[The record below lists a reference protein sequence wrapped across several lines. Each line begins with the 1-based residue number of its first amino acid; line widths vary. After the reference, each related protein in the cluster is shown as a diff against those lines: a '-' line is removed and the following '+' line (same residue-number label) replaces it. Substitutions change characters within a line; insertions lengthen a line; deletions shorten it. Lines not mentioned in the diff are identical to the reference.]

1 MSKSLFILMLSILGF
16 MGCTAQNGSSIDSK
30 EAYGL
35 IKKADTN
42 IAILDVRTAKEFADG
57 HVAGAVN
64 IDVNQT
70 DFAQKIDE
78 LDRSETYIVYCRS
91 GRRSSKAVGIM
102 AAKGFKNLYNVSD
115 GFVGWNK
122 NGLPFVK

>member
-16 MGCTAQNGSSIDSK
+16 IGCTAQNGYSIDSK

-35 IKKADTN
+35 IKADSN

-64 IDVNQT
+64 IDVNQA

-78 LDRSETYIVYCRS
+78 LDRSKTYIVYCRS

-102 AAKGFKNLYNVSD
+102 ATKGFKNLYNVSD
-115 GFVGWNK
+115 GFLGWNK

>member
-35 IKKADTN
+35 IKADSN
-42 IAILDVRTAKEFADG
+42 IAVLDVRTAKEFADG

-70 DFAQKIDE
+70 DFAQKIDQ
-78 LDRSETYIVYCRS
+78 LDRSKTYIVYCRS
-91 GRRSSKAVGIM
+91 GRRSRKAVGIM

-122 NGLPFVK
+122 NGLPFEK

>member
-1 MSKSLFILMLSILGF
+1 MSKSFFILMLSILGF

-35 IKKADTN
+35 IKADAN

-78 LDRSETYIVYCRS
+78 LDRSKTYIVYCRL
-91 GRRSSKAVGIM
+91 GRRSRKAVGIM

-122 NGLPFVK
+122 NGLPFEK

>member
-16 MGCTAQNGSSIDSK
+16 IGCTAQNGSSIDSK
-30 EAYGL
+30 EAYRL
-35 IKKADTN
+35 IKADAN

-78 LDRSETYIVYCRS
+78 LDRSKTYIVYCRS
-91 GRRSSKAVGIM
+91 GRRSRKAVCIM

-122 NGLPFVK
+122 NGLPFEK

>member
-1 MSKSLFILMLSILGF
+1 MSKSFFILMLSILGF
-16 MGCTAQNGSSIDSK
+16 IGCNAQKGSSRDSK
-30 EAYGL
+30 EAYRL
-35 IKKADTN
+35 IKADAN

-64 IDVNQT
+64 IDVNQA
-70 DFAQKIDE
+70 DFAQKIDQ
-78 LDRSETYIVYCRS
+78 LDRSKTYIVYCRS

-102 AAKGFKNLYNVSD
+102 ATKGFKNLYNVSD

-122 NGLPFVK
+122 NGLPFEK

>member
-16 MGCTAQNGSSIDSK
+16 MGCNAQRGSSIDSK

-35 IKKADTN
+35 IKADAN

-78 LDRSETYIVYCRS
+78 LDRSKTYIVYCRL
-91 GRRSSKAVGIM
+91 GRRSRKAVGIM

-122 NGLPFVK
+122 NGLPFEK

>member
-35 IKKADTN
+35 IKADSN
-42 IAILDVRTAKEFADG
+42 IAILDVRTAKEFANG

-70 DFAQKIDE
+70 DFAQKIDQ
-78 LDRSETYIVYCRS
+78 LDRSKTYIVYCRS
-91 GRRSSKAVGIM
+91 GRRSRKAVGIM

-122 NGLPFVK
+122 NGLPFEK

>member
-35 IKKADTN
+35 IKADTN

-70 DFAQKIDE
+70 DFAQKIDQ
-78 LDRSETYIVYCRS
+78 LDRSKTYIVYCRL
-91 GRRSSKAVGIM
+91 GRRSRKAVGIM

-122 NGLPFVK
+122 NGLPFEK

>member
-30 EAYGL
+30 DAYGL
-35 IKKADTN
+35 IKADSN

-78 LDRSETYIVYCRS
+78 LDRSKTYIVYCRL
-91 GRRSSKAVGIM
+91 GRRSRKAVGIM

-122 NGLPFVK
+122 NGLPFEK

>member
-35 IKKADTN
+35 IKADSN

-64 IDVNQT
+64 IDVNQA
-70 DFAQKIDE
+70 DFAQKIDQ
-78 LDRSETYIVYCRS
+78 LDRSKTYIVYCRS

-102 AAKGFKNLYNVSD
+102 ATKGFKNLYNISD
-115 GFVGWNK
+115 GFLGWNK
-122 NGLPFVK
+122 NGLPFEKQ

>member
-35 IKKADTN
+35 IKADSN
-42 IAILDVRTAKEFADG
+42 ITILDVRTAKEFADG

-70 DFAQKIDE
+70 DFAQKIDQ
-78 LDRSETYIVYCRS
+78 LDRSKTYIVYCRS
-91 GRRSSKAVGIM
+91 GRRSRKAVGIM

-122 NGLPFVK
+122 NGLPFEK

>member
-30 EAYGL
+30 DAYGL
-35 IKKADTN
+35 IKADSN

-64 IDVNQT
+64 IDVNQA
-70 DFAQKIDE
+70 DFAQKIDQ
-78 LDRSETYIVYCRS
+78 LDRSKTYIVYCRS

-102 AAKGFKNLYNVSD
+102 ATKGFKNLYNVSD
-115 GFVGWNK
+115 GFLGWNK
-122 NGLPFVK
+122 NGLPFEK

>member
-16 MGCTAQNGSSIDSK
+16 IGCTAQNGSSIDSK
-30 EAYGL
+30 EAYRL
-35 IKKADTN
+35 IKADAN

-78 LDRSETYIVYCRS
+78 LDRSKTYIVYCRL
-91 GRRSSKAVGIM
+91 GIRSRKAVGIM
-102 AAKGFKNLYNVSD
+102 SAKGFKNLYNVSD
-115 GFVGWNK
+115 GFLGWNK

>member
-35 IKKADTN
+35 IKADAN

-64 IDVNQT
+64 IDVNQA
-70 DFAQKIDE
+70 DFAQKIDQ
-78 LDRSETYIVYCRS
+78 LDRSKTYIVYCRL

-102 AAKGFKNLYNVSD
+102 ATKGFKNLYNVSD
-115 GFVGWNK
+115 GFLGWNK
-122 NGLPFVK
+122 NGLPFEK

>member
-1 MSKSLFILMLSILGF
+1 MLSILGF
-16 MGCTAQNGSSIDSK
+16 IGCNAQRGSSIDSK

-64 IDVNQT
+64 IDVNQA

-78 LDRSETYIVYCRS
+78 LDRSKPYIVYCRL

-102 AAKGFKNLYNVSD
+102 ATKGFKNLYNVSD

-122 NGLPFVK
+122 NGLPFEK

>member
-35 IKKADTN
+35 IKADAN

-64 IDVNQT
+64 IDVNQA
-70 DFAQKIDE
+70 DFAQKIDQ
-78 LDRSETYIVYCRS
+78 LDRSKTYIVYCRL
-91 GRRSSKAVGIM
+91 GRRSRKAVGIM

-122 NGLPFVK
+122 NGLPFEK

>member
-35 IKKADTN
+35 IKADSN

-64 IDVNQT
+64 IDVNQA
-70 DFAQKIDE
+70 DFTQKIDQ
-78 LDRSETYIVYCRS
+78 LDRSKTYIVYCRS

-102 AAKGFKNLYNVSD
+102 ATKGFKNLYNVSD

>member
-35 IKKADTN
+35 IKKSDAN
-42 IAILDVRTAKEFADG
+42 IAILDV
-57 HVAGAVN
+57 
-64 IDVNQT
+64 
-70 DFAQKIDE
+70 
-78 LDRSETYIVYCRS
+78 DRSKTYIVYCRL
-91 GRRSSKAVGIM
+91 GRRSRKAVGIM

-122 NGLPFVK
+122 NGLPFEK

>member
-35 IKKADTN
+35 IKADSN
-42 IAILDVRTAKEFADG
+42 ITILDVRTAKEFADG

-64 IDVNQT
+64 IDVNQA

-78 LDRSETYIVYCRS
+78 LDRSKTYIVYCRS

-102 AAKGFKNLYNVSD
+102 ATKGFKNLYNVSD

>member
-35 IKKADTN
+35 IKADSN

-70 DFAQKIDE
+70 DFAQKIDQ
-78 LDRSETYIVYCRS
+78 LDRSKTYIVYCRS
-91 GRRSSKAVGIM
+91 GRRSRKAVGIM

-122 NGLPFVK
+122 NGLPFEK

>member
-35 IKKADTN
+35 IKADSN

-64 IDVNQT
+64 IDVNQA
-70 DFAQKIDE
+70 DFTQKIDQ
-78 LDRSETYIVYCRS
+78 LDRSKTYIVYCRS

-102 AAKGFKNLYNVSD
+102 ATKGFKNLYNVSD

-122 NGLPFVK
+122 NGLPFEK

>member
-16 MGCTAQNGSSIDSK
+16 IGCNAQRGSSIDSK

-35 IKKADTN
+35 IKADSN

-78 LDRSETYIVYCRS
+78 LDRSKTYIVYCRL
-91 GRRSSKAVGIM
+91 GIRSRKAVGIM
-102 AAKGFKNLYNVSD
+102 SAKGFKNLYNVSD
-115 GFVGWNK
+115 GFVGWSK
-122 NGLPFVK
+122 NGLPFEK

>member
-35 IKKADTN
+35 IKVDSN

-64 IDVNQT
+64 IDVNQA
-70 DFAQKIDE
+70 DFAQKIDQ
-78 LDRSETYIVYCRS
+78 LDRSKTYIVYCRS
-91 GRRSSKAVGIM
+91 GRRSSKAVSIM
-102 AAKGFKNLYNVSD
+102 ASKGFKNLYNVSD
-115 GFVGWNK
+115 GFLGWNK

>member
-35 IKKADTN
+35 IKADTN

-64 IDVNQT
+64 IDVNQA

-78 LDRSETYIVYCRS
+78 LDRSQTYIVYCRS

-122 NGLPFVK
+122 NGLPFEK

>member
-16 MGCTAQNGSSIDSK
+16 IGCNAQRGSSIDSK

-35 IKKADTN
+35 IKADSN

-70 DFAQKIDE
+70 DFAQKIDQ
-78 LDRSETYIVYCRS
+78 LDRSKTYIVYCRS

-102 AAKGFKNLYNVSD
+102 ATKGFKNLYNVSD
-115 GFVGWNK
+115 GFLGWNK

>member
-30 EAYGL
+30 DAYGL
-35 IKKADTN
+35 IKADSN

-64 IDVNQT
+64 IDVNQA

-78 LDRSETYIVYCRS
+78 LDRSKTYIVYCRL

-122 NGLPFVK
+122 NGLPFEK

>member
-16 MGCTAQNGSSIDSK
+16 IGCTAQNGSSIDSK
-30 EAYGL
+30 EAYRL
-35 IKKADTN
+35 IKADAN

-78 LDRSETYIVYCRS
+78 LDRSKTYIVYCRS
-91 GRRSSKAVGIM
+91 GRRSRKAVGIM

-115 GFVGWNK
+115 GFAGWSK
-122 NGLPFVK
+122 NGLPFEK

>member
-35 IKKADTN
+35 IKADSN

-64 IDVNQT
+64 IDVNQA
-70 DFAQKIDE
+70 DFTQKIDQ
-78 LDRSETYIVYCRS
+78 LDRSKTYIVYCRS
-91 GRRSSKAVGIM
+91 GRRSRKAVGIM

-122 NGLPFVK
+122 NGLPFEK

>member
-1 MSKSLFILMLSILGF
+1 MSKSLFILMLSILSF

-35 IKKADTN
+35 IKADSN

-70 DFAQKIDE
+70 DFAQKIDQ
-78 LDRSETYIVYCRS
+78 LDRSKTYIVYCRS
-91 GRRSSKAVGIM
+91 GRRSRKAVGIM

-122 NGLPFVK
+122 NGLPFEK

>member
-16 MGCTAQNGSSIDSK
+16 IGCTAQNGSSIDSK
-30 EAYGL
+30 EAYRL
-35 IKKADTN
+35 IKADAN

-70 DFAQKIDE
+70 DFAQKIDQ
-78 LDRSETYIVYCRS
+78 LDRSKTYIVYCRS

-115 GFVGWNK
+115 GFVGWSK
-122 NGLPFVK
+122 NGLPFEK

>member
-35 IKKADTN
+35 IKADTN

-70 DFAQKIDE
+70 DFAQKIDQ
-78 LDRSETYIVYCRS
+78 LDRSKTYIVYCRS
-91 GRRSSKAVGIM
+91 GRRSRKAVGII

-115 GFVGWNK
+115 GFVGWSK

>member
-16 MGCTAQNGSSIDSK
+16 MGCNAQRGSSIDSK

-35 IKKADTN
+35 IKADSN

-78 LDRSETYIVYCRS
+78 LDRSKTYIVYCRS
-91 GRRSSKAVGIM
+91 GRRSRKAVGIM

-122 NGLPFVK
+122 NGLPFEK

>member
-35 IKKADTN
+35 IKADSN

-64 IDVNQT
+64 IDVNQA
-70 DFAQKIDE
+70 DFAQKIDQ
-78 LDRSETYIVYCRS
+78 LDRSKTYIVYCRS

-122 NGLPFVK
+122 NGLPFEK

>member
-1 MSKSLFILMLSILGF
+1 MSKSFFILMLSILGF
-16 MGCTAQNGSSIDSK
+16 IGCNAQRGSSIDSK

-35 IKKADTN
+35 IKADSN

-70 DFAQKIDE
+70 DFAQKIDA
-78 LDRSETYIVYCRS
+78 LDRSKTYIVYCRL
-91 GRRSSKAVGIM
+91 GRRSRKAVGIM

-122 NGLPFVK
+122 NGLPFEK

>member
-35 IKKADTN
+35 IKADSN

-70 DFAQKIDE
+70 DFAQKIDQ
-78 LDRSETYIVYCRS
+78 LDRSKTYIVYCRL
-91 GRRSSKAVGIM
+91 GRRSRKAVGIM

-122 NGLPFVK
+122 NGLPFEK

>member
-35 IKKADTN
+35 IKADSN

-64 IDVNQT
+64 IDVNQA
-70 DFAQKIDE
+70 DFAQKIDQ
-78 LDRSETYIVYCRS
+78 LDRSKTYIVYCRS

-102 AAKGFKNLYNVSD
+102 ATKGFKNLYNVSD
-115 GFVGWNK
+115 GFLGWNK
-122 NGLPFVK
+122 NGLPFEK

>member
-16 MGCTAQNGSSIDSK
+16 MGCNAQRGSSIDSK

-35 IKKADTN
+35 IKADSN

-70 DFAQKIDE
+70 DFAQKIDQ
-78 LDRSETYIVYCRS
+78 LDRSKTYIVYCRS
-91 GRRSSKAVGIM
+91 GRRSRKAVGIM

-122 NGLPFVK
+122 NGLPFEK

>member
-1 MSKSLFILMLSILGF
+1 MSKSFFILMLSILGF

-35 IKKADTN
+35 IKADSN

-64 IDVNQT
+64 IDVNQA

-78 LDRSETYIVYCRS
+78 LDRSKTYIVYCRL
-91 GRRSSKAVGIM
+91 GRRSRKAVGIM

-122 NGLPFVK
+122 NGLPFEK

>member
-1 MSKSLFILMLSILGF
+1 MSKSFFILMLSILGF

-35 IKKADTN
+35 IKADSN

-70 DFAQKIDE
+70 DFAQKIDQ
-78 LDRSETYIVYCRS
+78 LDRSKTYIVYCRL
-91 GRRSSKAVGIM
+91 GRRSRKAVGIM

-122 NGLPFVK
+122 NGLPFEK